1 MKIVKLKGG
10 SLSSTVLINDNDYK
24 FVRKSVSLNMNR
36 EYGYQRWYSQ
46 YKKLQR
52 YSIQYPS
59 IFPKIIDMNVD
70 GDNSYFDIEYF
81 EESKN
86 GFEFLLTSDKESTKK
101 FFDLVIES
109 MNKLH
114 SVKLESFN
122 TSIELY
128 LHEEIDCRIK
138 DAMSDITFNN
148 FLNYK
153 TIIFQNEEIP
163 SFISNIDKYKNI
175 SRKYYKNFKETFTHG
190 NLTLENILYIS
201 NQNKVIFIDPYEEN
215 VIDSDLSE
223 ISQLK
228 QSSNSLYELYNEC
241 ETNIVENKIDAKV
254 EIPYGIKYFNQLLE
268 DYVDKLYD
276 DNSKIIIKILEISQ
290 FIRMLPF
297 KVIVNQKKGL
307 FFYGVASKLLNEL
320 IKDLK

>member
-1 MKIVKLKGG
+1 
-10 SLSSTVLINDNDYK
+10 
-24 FVRKSVSLNMNR
+24 
-36 EYGYQRWYSQ
+36 
-46 YKKLQR
+46 
-52 YSIQYPS
+52 
-59 IFPKIIDMNVD
+59 MNVD

-320 IKDLK
+320 IKDLKYE

>member
-1 MKIVKLKGG
+1 MEIINLKGG
-10 SLSSTVLINDNDYK
+10 SLSSTVLIKDNDNK
-24 FVRKSVSLNMNR
+24 FVRKSVSLKLNR

-59 IFPKIIDMNVD
+59 IFPKIINMNVD
-70 GDNSYFDIEYF
+70 RDNSYFDMEYF

-86 GFEFLLTSDKESTKK
+86 GFEFLLTSDTESTKI
-101 FFDLVIES
+101 FFDSVVKT
-109 MNKLH
+109 MNELH
-114 SVKLESFN
+114 SIKLDSYN

-138 DAMSDITFNN
+138 DAVLNETFKN
-148 FLNYK
+148 FLDYK

-163 SFISNIDKYKNI
+163 SFIFNIEKYKNI

-190 NLTLENILYIS
+190 NLTLENILYVP
-201 NQNKVIFIDPYEEN
+201 NENRVIFIDPYEEN

-223 ISQLK
+223 ISQLR
-228 QSSNSLYELYNEC
+228 QSSNSLYELYNENNA
-241 ETNIVENKIDAKV
+241 NIIGNKIDINV
-254 EIPYGIKYFNQLLE
+254 EIPSGIKYFNELLE
-268 DYVDKLYD
+268 DYINKTYD
-276 DNSKIIIKILEISQ
+276 DNSKIIIRILEISQ

-297 KVIVNQKKGL
+297 KVVVNPKKSL
-307 FFYGVASKLLNEL
+307 FFYGVASKLLDEL
-320 IKDLK
+320 IRDLN